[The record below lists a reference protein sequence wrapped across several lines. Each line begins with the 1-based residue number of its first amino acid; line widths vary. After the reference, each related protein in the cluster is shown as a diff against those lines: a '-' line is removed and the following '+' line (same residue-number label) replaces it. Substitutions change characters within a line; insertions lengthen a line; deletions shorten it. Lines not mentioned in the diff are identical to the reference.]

1 MKKSWD
7 KVILIGF
14 RGAGK
19 TTVGKLLAERL
30 NLPFLDLDD
39 EVQRRVDLSIKEMVE
54 RYGWSYFRE
63 MERKVL
69 EDLIEKEGCVV
80 ALGGGSVLHEDL
92 MEKLR
97 NRAFIIYLKISS
109 VSAVEKITKDS
120 KSEQTR
126 PSLSNLSLFEEVERV
141 LRERSPLYKKYADII
156 IESDGKDLNTLLKEI
171 LKHLEDE
178 PWR

>member
-1 MKKSWD
+1 MKKTWD

-39 EVQRRVDLSIKEMVE
+39 EVQRRVGLSIKEMVE

-63 MERKVL
+63 MERTVL
-69 EDLIEKEGCVV
+69 EDLIEEEGCVV

-92 MEKLR
+92 MEKLKSK
-97 NRAFIIYLKISS
+97 AFTIYLKISS
-109 VSAVEKITKDS
+109 ATAIKRISKDS

-126 PSLSNLSLFEEVERV
+126 PSLSNLSLVEEVERV
-141 LRERSPLYKKYADII
+141 LKERAPLYEKYADII
-156 IESDGKDLNTLLKEI
+156 IEADRGDIDTLFKKI
-171 LKHLEDE
+171 LKQLEGV

>member
-1 MKKSWD
+1 MKKTWD
-7 KVILIGF
+7 KIILIGF

-30 NLPFLDLDD
+30 NLSFLDLDD
-39 EVQRRVDLSIKEMVE
+39 EVQRRVGLSIKEMVE

-63 MERKVL
+63 RERAVL
-69 EDLIEKEGCVV
+69 EDLIEEEGCVV

-92 MEKLR
+92 MEKLKES
-97 NRAFIIYLKISS
+97 AFIVYLKISS
-109 VSAVEKITKDS
+109 ASAVERITKDS

-126 PSLSNLSLFEEVERV
+126 PSLSDLSLVEEVERV
-141 LRERSPLYKKYADII
+141 LKERAPLYEKYADII
-156 IESDGKDLNTLLKEI
+156 IEADRTDLNTLLKEI

>member
-30 NLPFLDLDD
+30 KLPFLDLDD
-39 EVQRRVDLSIKEMVE
+39 EVQRRVGLSIKEMVE

-63 MERKVL
+63 MERAVL
-69 EDLIEKEGCVV
+69 EDLIEKEGCLV
-80 ALGGGSVLHEDL
+80 AFGGGSVLHEDL

-109 VSAVEKITKDS
+109 ASAVERITKDS

-126 PSLSNLSLFEEVERV
+126 PSLSNLSLVEEVERV
-141 LRERSPLYKKYADII
+141 LKERTPLYKKYADII
-156 IESDGKDLNTLLKEI
+156 IDSDGKDLNTLLKEI
-171 LKHLEDE
+171 LKHLEGE